1 MGNPAAGGALTG
13 RQAHSSKDLPLK
25 GLTLLPDPSLLWD
38 TGLPDALAATP
49 EGTTSANGALHVKRP
64 KTLAGQL
71 DELGVKAA
79 DIKAM
84 AISHT
89 HPVRP
94 VGGERSF

>member
-1 MGNPAAGGALTG
+1 MPIELSDNCYLIHHPQGWF
-13 RQAHSSKDLPLK
+13 
-25 GLTLLPDPSLLWD
+25 LWD

-71 DELGVKAA
+71 DELAVKPT

-89 HPVRP
+89 SRQSARLRP
-94 VGGERSF
+94 CDRRVVAHAKSA